1 MSKKQNFLLMSLEDE
16 RAQKIANILS
26 NKSCSKILD
35 FLTENEATE
44 SEIAKKLNL
53 PISTVHYNLQ
63 QLLKAELIIWEKY
76 HYSEKGKEVKHYT
89 VANKYIIITPKGKSE
104 GFLDK
109 IKSIIPTFFLIGI
122 GAGIIN
128 WYNNIKSNTLMAST
142 YQAEVVQDAAP
153 EMFRAKAIII
163 ENSSAQGIE
172 MMADNVGS
180 GTINESFF
188 SNYLNVFYEYW
199 FWFIIGAIFGV
210 TVYLLIDW
218 IRKKIKGKNLR
229 KINK

>member
-1 MSKKQNFLLMSLEDE
+1 MSLEDE

-89 VANKYIIITPKGKSE
+89 VANKYIIITPKGQSE

-109 IKSIIPTFFLIGI
+109 IKSIIPTFFLISI

-128 WYNNIKSNTLMAST
+128 WYNNIKSNIMATST

-153 EMFRAKAIII
+153 EMFRAKAMVV
-163 ENSSAQGIE
+163 ENNTTQGVQ
-172 MMADNVGS
+172 MMADNMGN
-180 GTINESFF
+180 GALNESFF

-199 FWFIIGAIFGV
+199 FWFIVGAIFGISI
-210 TVYLLIDW
+210 YLLIDW
-218 IRKKIKGKNLR
+218 LRKKIKRRELK
-229 KINK
+229 KISK

>member
-1 MSKKQNFLLMSLEDE
+1 MSLEDE

-35 FLTENEATE
+35 FLTENESTE

-89 VANKYIIITPKGKSE
+89 VANKYIIITPKGQNE

-128 WYNNIKSNTLMAST
+128 WYNNIKNNTLIANT
-142 YQAEVVQDAAP
+142 YQAEVIQDTAP
-153 EMFRAKAIII
+153 QMLKAKAMII
-163 ENSSAQGIE
+163 ENNSTQGVEI
-172 MMADNVGS
+172 MADNIGN
-180 GTINESFF
+180 GAINGNFNNFTSI
-188 SNYLNVFYEYW
+188 YLDMFYQNW
-199 FWFIIGAIFGV
+199 FWFIMGATIGI
-210 TVYLLIDW
+210 TIYLLINYL
-218 IRKKIKGKNLR
+218 RKKMKNR
-229 KINK
+229 KFKQINK